1 MQRIL
6 EDEEHV
12 VEVTQSAKDALAMIE
27 RGDRFDVI
35 LSDLMM
41 PMMTGVDFY
50 EALLARNPVLAHS
63 VVFVSGGAVTAKVD
77 AFLKSVPN
85 LRMEKPFKA
94 AQLRDIVQR
103 GLTRRPNA
111 DPW

>member
-1 MQRIL
+1 
-6 EDEEHV
+6 
-12 VEVTQSAKDALAMIE
+12 MIE

-50 EALLARNPVLAHS
+50 EALLTRNPVLAHS
-63 VVFVSGGAVTAKVD
+63 AVFVSGGAVTPKVD
-77 AFLKSVPN
+77 AFLRSVPN
-85 LRMEKPFKA
+85 LRLEKPFKA

-103 GLTRRPNA
+103 GLTQRPGA
-111 DPW
+111 EPW